1 MTRKFW
7 FDLGSSLVAGMGIIL
22 ATLVTKLAAGSGWL
36 VLAGPLLLAIAF
48 AGADV
53 MNSRLRGKSLRPSPA
68 VLIMGGTFLLA
79 GAIVVRDPNLLATLI
94 PVVGMAAWVVLLRPE
109 DRRETRCVI

>member
-7 FDLGSSLVAGMGIIL
+7 FDLGSSLLAGMGIIV
-22 ATLVTKLAAGSGWL
+22 ATFVTKLAAGSGWL

-48 AGADV
+48 VGADM

-68 VLIMGGTFLLA
+68 VLIMGGAFLLA
-79 GAIVVRDPNLLATLI
+79 GAIVIRDPNLVATLI
-94 PVVGMAAWVVLLRPE
+94 PIIGVAAWVALLRPD
-109 DRRETRCVI
+109 DRRETRCIT